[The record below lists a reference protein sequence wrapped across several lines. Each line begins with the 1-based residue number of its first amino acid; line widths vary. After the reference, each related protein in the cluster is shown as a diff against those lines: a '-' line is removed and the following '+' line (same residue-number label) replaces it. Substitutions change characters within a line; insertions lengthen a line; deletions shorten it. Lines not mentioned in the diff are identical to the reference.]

1 MNDKIMKKMVIYFHR
16 KLGSLSCNGF
26 IFKKIYIYKHS
37 FMHSFK
43 KKWKFKG
50 MLMCSN
56 IDVDDALHK
65 QYETSNSVSNQLFV

>member
-1 MNDKIMKKMVIYFHR
+1 MALCTH
-16 KLGSLSCNGF
+16 L
-26 IFKKIYIYKHS
+26 
-37 FMHSFK
+37 

-65 QYETSNSVSNQLFV
+65 QYETSNLVSNQLFV